1 MNAKR
6 TAVMD
11 HICKYVDMIIP
22 GDTTNS
28 TLLREQLGKLSDKDF
43 EAFLRTLKPT
53 NDPAEIAKRNVLP
66 FYKPNLVGKRISIAR
81 NFRIAEKL
89 GKKLRHRLVMTD
101 PVTGNEYVTPHEYPV
116 LDLPVRR
123 QAQTIVKKRSI
134 PEHNQRIDE
143 LTGQPTADSKGSRI
157 SSPELA
163 ALASRGLDNT
173 IREFVDFR
181 GGNDAAYREMRRQL
195 IETGECSS
203 SQLEGLGRAK
213 STNTASVLLNC
224 MMIGNNFNPD
234 TRVPDDARKQ
244 PSPDAR

>member
-1 MNAKR
+1 MRATR
-6 TAVMD
+6 QEVID

-22 GDTTNS
+22 GDTSNS
-28 TLLREQLGKLSDKDF
+28 ELLREQLSKMSKADF
-43 EAFLRTLKPT
+43 ENYLRSLKPT

-81 NFRIAEKL
+81 NFEIAEKL

-101 PVTGNEYVTPHEYPV
+101 PVSGNEYITPHEYPV
-116 LDLPVRR
+116 LDLPARR
-123 QAQTIVKKRSI
+123 QAQTIIKKRSI

-163 ALASRGLDNT
+163 ALGSRGLDNT
-173 IREFVDFR
+173 IREFIDFR
-181 GGNDAAYREMRRQL
+181 GGNEAAYREMRRLL
-195 IETGECSS
+195 IENGEANVA
-203 SQLEGLGRAK
+203 QLEGLGRAK

-224 MMIGNNFNPD
+224 MHIGNNFNPD
-234 TRVPDDARKQ
+234 TRVPDDARK
-244 PSPDAR
+244 PTESR